1 MTSRQPPVSRMYFTT
16 TETGALWGVSRATV
30 QRLCRSGEVRSL
42 RTPGGHWRIPADEVH
57 RVLEE
62 MENHGGTYGDAVQH
76 HGDAAQPPDPKRA
89 ARGAGGDE
97 ATPEGMVG

>member
-1 MTSRQPPVSRMYFTT
+1 MTSPQPPVSRMYFTT

-62 MENHGGTYGDAVQH
+62 MENHGGPY
-76 HGDAAQPPDPKRA
+76 GDAAQPPDPKRA